1 MVTLGLRPTAAT
13 RHQGTGPATSEE
25 FMQVVSAPLY
35 WERTIRK
42 IPNFAALRAVD
53 SQTSVS
59 DALQL
64 QL

>member
-1 MVTLGLRPTAAT
+1 
-13 RHQGTGPATSEE
+13 
-25 FMQVVSAPLY
+25 MQVVSAPLY
-35 WERTIRK
+35 WDRPIRK

-59 DALQL
+59 DAQQL